1 VGSHMLCVHSLDS
14 LLMWGSPAHGVAN
27 INAADYLTVIVRRS
41 LSWSVNELMRVFL
54 EAH

>member
-1 VGSHMLCVHSLDS
+1 
-14 LLMWGSPAHGVAN
+14 MWGSPAHGVAN
-27 INAADYLTVIVRRS
+27 INAADYLTVIVRRF